1 MALACTVRR
10 DGTMTPVIVPLNYAT
25 SPAASP
31 DPTHRPGPVER
42 EAAVVGRTPEP
53 RTRRTLAADLGALGV
68 QPGDVLLVHTSL
80 SALGWVA
87 GREQAVILALQDAVG
102 PTGTLVVPTQT
113 GSNSDPAEWQAPAVP
128 AEWWDSI
135 RDGMPAFDPARTPS
149 DGMGALPEAL
159 RSWPGAIRS
168 GHPQT
173 SFAGLGPAASGLLRR
188 HDLDC
193 RFGDRSP
200 LSALAAAGARV
211 LLLGAGYDACTAF
224 HLGEAR
230 SVGAPRERL
239 SCAALDSD
247 GQRRWVRYVDVVAD
261 ERDFAVLGEAFEA
274 TGAVAV
280 GLVGSADAR
289 LFDLDDAARFAA
301 SWIPAHR
308 AGWSGPV

>member
-1 MALACTVRR
+1 MIAVICGDSRVALACTVRSH
-10 DGTMTPVIVPLNYAT
+10 GTISPVIVPSNYAT
-25 SPAASP
+25 PPAV
-31 DPTHRPGPVER
+31 DR
-42 EAAVVGRTPEP
+42 EAAVVARTPSP
-53 RTRRTLAADLGALGV
+53 RTRRTLAADLRALGV
-68 QPGDVLLVHTSL
+68 EPGDVLLVHTAL

-113 GSNSDPAEWQAPAVP
+113 GSNSDPAEWHAPAVP
-128 AEWWDSI
+128 ADWWDAI

-149 DGMGALPEAL
+149 DGMGWLPETL

-173 SFAGLGPAASGLLRR
+173 SFAALGPAASGLLRR

-211 LLLGAGYDACTAF
+211 LLLGAGYDSCTAF

-230 SVGAPRERL
+230 SAGAPRERL

-247 GQRRWVRYVDVVAD
+247 GERRWVRYVDVVAD
-261 ERDFAVLGEAFEA
+261 ERDFAALGAAFET
-274 TGAVAV
+274 TGAVTA
-280 GLVGSADAR
+280 GPVGSATAR
-289 LFDLDDAARFAA
+289 LFSLDAAARFAA
-301 SWIPAHR
+301 TWIPANR
-308 AGWSGPV
+308 TGWSS